1 MGILSIVLG
10 FITFVGFIFGG
21 IKVGGILSVVKDDLA
36 KSVVSLNTISNTALV
51 IITIIVFA
59 FIGLLIG
66 MNLVMHGMTYRKK
79 QPGSSSLGMISILLG
94 AIAFCMYTMVGVY
107 ISNLLIPYKELISMF
122 PQMGFLKTSSDA
134 VLYGI
139 VIGLF
144 AFIGLLICMN
154 MVMHGLT
161 YRKVGKLLKHR

>member
-1 MGILSIVLG
+1 MGIFSIILG

-21 IKVGGILSVVKDDLA
+21 IKVGNILSALKEDLA
-36 KSVVSLNTISNTALV
+36 KSVVSLNTVSSTALV
-51 IITIIVFA
+51 IIAVIVFA

-66 MNLVMHGMTYRKK
+66 MNLIMHGMTYRKK
-79 QPGSSSLGMISILLG
+79 QPGSSSLSMISILLG
-94 AIAFCMYTMVGVY
+94 VIAFCLFTMVGVY
-107 ISNLLIPYKELISMF
+107 ISNVLIPYKELISMF
-122 PQMGFLKTSSDA
+122 PQMAFLKSSSDA

-161 YRKVGKLLKHR
+161 YRKVGKLLRRK

>member
-1 MGILSIVLG
+1 MGIFSIILG

-21 IKVGGILSVVKDDLA
+21 IRVGNILSALKEDLA
-36 KSVVSLNTISNTALV
+36 KSVVSLNTVSSTALV
-51 IITIIVFA
+51 IIAVIVFA

-66 MNLVMHGMTYRKK
+66 MNLIMHGMTYRKK
-79 QPGSSSLGMISILLG
+79 QPGSSSLSMISILLG
-94 AIAFCMYTMVGVY
+94 VIAFCLFTMVGVY
-107 ISNLLIPYKELISMF
+107 ISNVLIPYKELISMF
-122 PQMGFLKTSSDA
+122 PQMAFLKSSSDA

-161 YRKVGKLLKHR
+161 YRKVGKLLRRK

>member
-1 MGILSIVLG
+1 MGIFSIILG

-21 IKVGGILSVVKDDLA
+21 IRVGNILSVLKEDLA
-36 KSVVSLNTISNTALV
+36 KSVVSLNTVSSTALV
-51 IITIIVFA
+51 IIAVIVFA

-66 MNLVMHGMTYRKK
+66 MNLIMHGMTYRKK
-79 QPGSSSLGMISILLG
+79 QPGSSSLSMISILLG
-94 AIAFCMYTMVGVY
+94 VIAFCLFTMVGVY
-107 ISNLLIPYKELISMF
+107 ISNVLIPYKELISMF
-122 PQMGFLKTSSDA
+122 PQMAFLKSSSDA

-161 YRKVGKLLKHR
+161 YRKVGKLLRRK